1 MNLFLKQSNYIN
13 IVIFEGLLY
22 HFTYSEKKENTVKK
36 NSHVP
41 ILYIMVYEYFIQLE
55 EFAIKKANYFRK
67 IKNKKKRH
75 TIRL

>member
-1 MNLFLKQSNYIN
+1 MNLFLKQSNYLN

-22 HFTYSEKKENTVKK
+22 HFTYSEKKVNTVKK

-55 EFAIKKANYFRK
+55 EFAIKKDKLFPQ
-67 IKNKKKRH
+67 NKK
-75 TIRL
+75 

>member
-22 HFTYSEKKENTVKK
+22 HFTYSEKKVNTVKK

-55 EFAIKKANYFRK
+55 EFAIKKDKLFPQ
-67 IKNKKKRH
+67 NKK
-75 TIRL
+75 

>member
-55 EFAIKKANYFRK
+55 EIAIKKDTLFPQ
-67 IKNKKKRH
+67 NKK
-75 TIRL
+75 

>member
-22 HFTYSEKKENTVKK
+22 HFTYSEKKVNTVKK

-55 EFAIKKANYFRK
+55 EFAIKKDTLFPQ
-67 IKNKKKRH
+67 NKK
-75 TIRL
+75 

>member
-22 HFTYSEKKENTVKK
+22 HFTYSEKKVNTVKK

-55 EFAIKKANYFRK
+55 EIAIKKDTLFPQ
-67 IKNKKKRH
+67 NKK
-75 TIRL
+75 